1 MRSIAFRRPGPESHP
16 LGDLSVTDTT
26 ALITVRN
33 MQRVV
38 GLIALALV
46 LFWIIDSPATA
57 AATVTNILAILVSFA
72 ESLVLFVQ
80 SLF

>member
-1 MRSIAFRRPGPESHP
+1 M
-16 LGDLSVTDTT
+16 TDTT
-26 ALITVRN
+26 PAITVRN

-38 GLIALALV
+38 GLIVLALV

-72 ESLVLFVQ
+72 ESFILFIQ

>member
-1 MRSIAFRRPGPESHP
+1 M
-16 LGDLSVTDTT
+16 TDTT

-72 ESLVLFVQ
+72 ESFVLFIR

>member
-1 MRSIAFRRPGPESHP
+1 
-16 LGDLSVTDTT
+16 
-26 ALITVRN
+26 

-72 ESLVLFVQ
+72 ESIVLFFQ

>member
-1 MRSIAFRRPGPESHP
+1 M
-16 LGDLSVTDTT
+16 TDTT

>member
-1 MRSIAFRRPGPESHP
+1 MA
-16 LGDLSVTDTT
+16 
-26 ALITVRN
+26 ITVRS

-38 GLIALALV
+38 GLLALALV

-72 ESLVLFVQ
+72 ESIVLFFQ

>member
-1 MRSIAFRRPGPESHP
+1 MA
-16 LGDLSVTDTT
+16 
-26 ALITVRN
+26 ITVRN

-72 ESLVLFVQ
+72 ESLILFVQ